1 MRLLDEE
8 ASKCGSWRRAFPVA
22 NGYIYRPFFAKE
34 RPLNWL
40 LCDVLARRARGEPDV
55 GPFVAPYPSVP
66 HQPASERPV
75 HATAAAAAA
84 ATPAADD
91 APTPPGS
98 PAEQRRRDAPRPT
111 SACAEARSPCPPAAC
126 AATRSGPGE
135 AAAPAEAAACGRR
148 PPSALSRVNV
158 EAHQGSWATPVDASS
173 AGAGAG
179 ADGGGGAQAC
189 GGGSC
194 EGAQACGEG
203 GAGTST
209 TAGG

>member
-84 ATPAADD
+84 AT
-91 APTPPGS
+91 
-98 PAEQRRRDAPRPT
+98 
-111 SACAEARSPCPPAAC
+111 
-126 AATRSGPGE
+126 
-135 AAAPAEAAACGRR
+135 AAAAAAAGR
-148 PPSALSRVNV
+148 ALARWTHRCK
-158 EAHQGSWATPVDASS
+158 ELGL
-173 AGAGAG
+173 GAGSAHLRWRG
-179 ADGGGGAQAC
+179 HLDERA
-189 GGGSC
+189 
-194 EGAQACGEG
+194 
-203 GAGTST
+203 
-209 TAGG
+209 

>member
-40 LCDVLARRARGEPDV
+40 LCDILARRARGEPDV

-84 ATPAADD
+84 ATAAAAAAATPAADD

-98 PAEQRRRDAPRPT
+98 PLT
-111 SACAEARSPCPPAAC
+111 
-126 AATRSGPGE
+126 
-135 AAAPAEAAACGRR
+135 
-148 PPSALSRVNV
+148 
-158 EAHQGSWATPVDASS
+158 
-173 AGAGAG
+173 
-179 ADGGGGAQAC
+179 
-189 GGGSC
+189 
-194 EGAQACGEG
+194 
-203 GAGTST
+203 
-209 TAGG
+209 